1 MVELHPA
8 TFGALLRS
16 ALTEYEEFQSI
27 YSLPKEK
34 WYKATEKIDLTVIFN
49 GKKASTPLGPAAGP
63 HTQMTQNIVLSWL
76 GGGRIMEL
84 KTIQLNDRLTIPRPC
99 IDATTVGYNVEWSQ
113 ELRLAQSLKEYVSAV
128 MLIEILK
135 NKDVLGDDGASAD
148 TIFDMSVGY
157 DLRGIRSSEI
167 RDWIESMKNPKR
179 HIDDIRNEIPTE
191 FAIYKDLNYP
201 TEVSSTITLSTFHG
215 CPADEIES
223 ISRFLMIE
231 MEIDVVVKM
240 NPTLLGKER
249 VDKLLHEVMGYDDIK
264 TEDKFFESDMQF
276 EQAIDMVGR
285 LENTAKSE
293 GRHFGVKFSNTLV
306 VVNHRSYFEDE
317 EVMYMSGKPLH
328 VITMNLVDLFRGKV
342 GGTLPISFSAGVDQ
356 HNFSDAVSMGL
367 VPVTVCTDLLLP
379 GGYGRM
385 SKYLKN
391 LSESMTEKG
400 VKNIEDFIL
409 NSSGKSANR
418 EDAVIV
424 NTESVVEKVT
434 ADIRYR
440 SEKNRME
447 PKKIGSKLHLFDC
460 INCDKCIPVCPNVS
474 NFYIEVNPGEIVY
487 SILRYNG
494 SGVEEIPG
502 GTLLIEK
509 QHQIAV
515 YADFCNECGNCDV
528 FCPEDGGPFIEKPRF
543 FSSPETFE
551 LYSDEDGYVVYGVN
565 GKSVILARGSSMEFK
580 LIVQENG
587 TAEFSDTYISV
598 ELNFEDGTVITSE
611 PRNDCPDGHEL
622 SLKTYHIMKILL
634 ESVKRSGRTNFVR
647 TVLEES
653 LA

>member
-8 TFGALLRS
+8 SFGALLRS
-16 ALTEYEEFQSI
+16 ALTEYEEHQSI

-34 WYKATEKIDLTVIFN
+34 WYKATKEIDHTVIFN

-63 HTQMTQNIVLSWL
+63 HTQMAQNIVLSWL

-113 ELRLAQSLKEYVSAV
+113 ELLLAQSLKEYVSAV

-135 NKDVLGDDGASAD
+135 NKDVLGDDSASAD
-148 TIFDMSVGY
+148 TLFDMSVGY
-157 DLRGIRSSEI
+157 DLKGIQSSEI
-167 RDWIESMKNPKR
+167 RDWIESMKNPKK
-179 HIDDIRNEIPTE
+179 HIDEIRNEIPNE
-191 FAIYKDLNYP
+191 FAKYKDLDYP
-201 TEVSSTITLSTFHG
+201 TEVSSSVTLSTFHG

-223 ISRFLMIE
+223 ISRFLMTE
-231 MEIDVVVKM
+231 MGIDVVVKM

-249 VDKLLHEVMGYDDIK
+249 VDKLLHEVMEYNEIK
-264 TEDKFFESDMQF
+264 TEQKFFDSDMQF

-285 LENTAKSE
+285 LEDTAKTE
-293 GRHFGVKFSNTLV
+293 GRHFGVKFSNTLI

-328 VITMNLVDLFRGKV
+328 VITMNLVDRFRGAI
-342 GGTLPISFSAGVDQ
+342 GGALPISFSAGIDQ

-391 LSESMTEKG
+391 LSENMTEKG
-400 VKNIEDFIL
+400 VKNIEEFIL
-409 NSSGKSANR
+409 NSSDKSANR

-440 SEKNRME
+440 SEKNSME

-474 NFYIEVNPGEIVY
+474 NFYIEVNPDEIAY
-487 SILRYNG
+487 SLLRYNG
-494 SGVEEIPG
+494 SEVEEIPG
-502 GTLLIEK
+502 GTLIIEK
-509 QHQIAV
+509 QHQIAN

-543 FSSPETFE
+543 FSSPETFK

-565 GKSVILARGSSMEFK
+565 GKSVILARASSMEFK
-580 LIVQENG
+580 LIVQENRA
-587 TAEFSDTYISV
+587 AEFSDRYISV
-598 ELNFEDGTVITSE
+598 ELNVEDGSVITSE
-611 PRNDCPDGHEL
+611 ARNDCPDGHEL
-622 SLKTYHIMKILL
+622 SLKTYHIMMILL